1 MVKLLQHGHNVPHL
15 KDYVSWVLDNCGLCQ
30 KNAAL
35 VVEASEP
42 RFRELTE
49 VGEEWSI
56 DTIGP
61 FTPDADGNAYILAA
75 VDGFSRF
82 VMLEPAADATG
93 EAAAKFLLKITGI
106 FGRPKSF
113 RHDGGSQFENHLI
126 DTFSELLGVDRHVTL
141 AYRPQANGRVERV
154 CKEIGRHL
162 RYIVLDRR
170 LQDKWSI
177 ALPMVQR
184 LLNCTE
190 HIALGS

>member
-1 MVKLLQHGHNVPHL
+1 MVKLLQHGHNEPHL
-15 KDYVSWVLDNCGLCQ
+15 KDYAVSWVLENCGLCQ

-35 VVEASEP
+35 VTNSTSEP
-42 RFRELTE
+42 RFREISE

-61 FTPDADGNAYILAA
+61 FEPDVDGSTYVIVA
-75 VDGFSRF
+75 VDGFSGLA
-82 VMLEPAADATG
+82 MLEGTTDATG
-93 EAAAKFLLKITGI
+93 EAAAKFLLKITGT

-126 DTFSELLGVDRHVTL
+126 DTFSELLGVDSDRHVTL

-170 LQDKWSI
+170 LQSRWSI
-177 ALPMVQR
+177 ALPIV
-184 LLNCTE
+184 
-190 HIALGS
+190 